1 MATASS
7 SLIRVENIQISVV
20 WLEHKIQGDS
30 GKQGLQRQ
38 AGART
43 QGAIDVLR
51 VNPTGDTKSLKA
63 SAKESDA
70 PDLCW
75 KDHSGTVWMGKSSPH
90 HKIIIHASIKVSLL
104 TLLDF

>member
-1 MATASS
+1 MATTPS

-30 GKQGLQRQ
+30 GKRGVQRQ
-38 AGART
+38 AGARS

-63 SAKESDA
+63 FAKE
-70 PDLCW
+70 
-75 KDHSGTVWMGKSSPH
+75 
-90 HKIIIHASIKVSLL
+90 
-104 TLLDF
+104 